1 MNYSDD
7 SFYGN
12 SSTVWPFLQN
22 ILKVKKKIKPN
33 GTEELIMKNNSCLPF
48 PPHSPTPCSAT
59 ERHSLLS
66 VSVFRSKVYLNNV
79 LILFCLDLST
89 SDIIFWRLAMMDEDL
104 ALYSS
109 LSCCRL
115 SPESGDAWLLFIC
128 ENEGQRSIRGGS
140 VFMGSHWKLW
150 LEWEWRLGVAAGH
163 RAVGFWN
170 ARMLELSLL
179 GYHQRPLLLLFS

>member
-1 MNYSDD
+1 
-7 SFYGN
+7 
-12 SSTVWPFLQN
+12 
-22 ILKVKKKIKPN
+22 
-33 GTEELIMKNNSCLPF
+33 MKNNSCLPF

-59 ERHSLLS
+59 ERRSLLS
-66 VSVFRSKVYLNNV
+66 VSVLRSKVYLNNV

-89 SDIIFWRLAMMDEDL
+89 SDVIFWRLAIMDEDL
-104 ALYSS
+104 ALSSS

-115 SPESGDAWLLFIC
+115 SPESGDPWLLFIC

-170 ARMLELSLL
+170 ARMLELDWGTTNNLCCSCFPRRQNFPREACPSTLFSSPLDPSPLPSLL
-179 GYHQRPLLLLFS
+179 SLSFFPL

>member
-1 MNYSDD
+1 
-7 SFYGN
+7 
-12 SSTVWPFLQN
+12 
-22 ILKVKKKIKPN
+22 
-33 GTEELIMKNNSCLPF
+33 MKNNSCLPF